1 VLAWKALGF
10 EAVETTNGSVPL
22 LEDGDSKVAGAT
34 PIAHYLERTT
44 GGASIFPD
52 DSRRR
57 NQAVTFDEFA
67 DRALGWPV
75 AQLLGR
81 TGGPEIDL
89 EDAPALAPSEALD
102 LVRQSLV
109 YVRGA
114 LARRALGPATCHL
127 GDIAVAAHLVTCREV
142 DELALRRHFGDLAE
156 YAARIE
162 RLCGERAADRSIG

>member
-1 VLAWKALGF
+1 LAWKALGF
-10 EAVETTNGSVPL
+10 ETVEVTNGSVPL
-22 LEDGDSKVAGAT
+22 LEDGDATVAGAT

-44 GGASIFPD
+44 AGPSIFPE

-89 EDAPALAPSEALD
+89 EEAPALALPEAVD
-102 LVRQSLV
+102 LVRRSLV

-114 LARRALGPATCHL
+114 LARGALGLETCHL

-162 RLCGERAADRSIG
+162 RLCTERAAERSLG